1 MKDKLEQCP
10 MKLEEAI
17 AYADK
22 VAKANESLV
31 SDYDLDK
38 KRAEIYNQIAVYL
51 RELQEKRKEDSCE
64 GCVNESGKANSL
76 VCYTC
81 RRHWHYVDLYEERRT
96 NDQTDKGPS
105 R

>member
-1 MKDKLEQCP
+1 MTLEKAIEHAEQVANDYEDMTDDYALDSEKLHKC
-10 MKLEEAI
+10 
-17 AYADK
+17 
-22 VAKANESLV
+22 ANEHRQL
-31 SDYDLDK
+31 
-38 KRAEIYNQIAVYL
+38 AAWL